1 VGKLWV
7 IKSSFQSVGLGVG
20 LGVSRSAKVGKGRQI
35 KVYFAIV
42 EIRVCSFLL
51 PFVGSCS
58 NDSRKSLKTRLKWL
72 YLGASCR
79 TCAIV

>member
-1 VGKLWV
+1 M
-7 IKSSFQSVGLGVG
+7 
-20 LGVSRSAKVGKGRQI
+20 VSGQIFFNFYISTMIASYFPIYRGGWGCQQGRQRSAECGQI

-58 NDSRKSLKTRLKWL
+58 ND
-72 YLGASCR
+72 
-79 TCAIV
+79 

>member
-1 VGKLWV
+1 MIASYFPIYRGGGGVWSDVGKLWV
-7 IKSSFQSVGLGVG
+7 IKSSFQSVGLGV
-20 LGVSRSAKVGKGRQI
+20 SRAAKVGRWSAECGQI

-58 NDSRKSLKTRLKWL
+58 ND
-72 YLGASCR
+72 
-79 TCAIV
+79 